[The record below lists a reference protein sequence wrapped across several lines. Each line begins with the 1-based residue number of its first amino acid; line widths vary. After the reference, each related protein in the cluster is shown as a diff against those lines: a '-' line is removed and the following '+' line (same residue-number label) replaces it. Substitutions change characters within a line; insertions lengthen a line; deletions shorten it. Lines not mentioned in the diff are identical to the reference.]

1 MRRAAPGPNAVHV
14 VVDMQRLFAEKTVW
28 HVPDLLTILPNVLS
42 LARHR
47 PERTLLTR
55 FVTPRSPAEARGAWR
70 AFYRHWRSVT
80 LERMPA
86 AMLDLVDP
94 LDELVPP
101 ARVYDK
107 TAHSAFESDDFNGAL
122 ARLAADTLILSGVE
136 TDVCVLG
143 TALAAVDRG
152 YRVII
157 AEDAVVSSS
166 AAGHRAALERIYTR
180 LDQQVALV
188 TTEAL
193 LAAWPQSTAAK
204 AG

>member
-1 MRRAAPGPNAVHV
+1 MGRAITLGPNAVHV

-28 HVPDLLTILPNVLS
+28 HVPGLSTILPNVLS

-47 PERTLLTR
+47 PEHTLLTR
-55 FVTPRSPAEARGAWR
+55 FITPRSPAEAAGAWR
-70 AFYRHWRSVT
+70 AFYLHWPSVT

-94 LDELVPP
+94 LGELVPP
-101 ARVYDK
+101 ARL
-107 TAHSAFESDDFNGAL
+107 G
-122 ARLAADTLILSGVE
+122 ADTLILSGVE

-143 TALAAVDRG
+143 TVLAAVDRG
-152 YRVII
+152 YRVLV
-157 AEDAVVSSS
+157 AEDAVASSS
-166 AAGHRAALERIYTR
+166 PAGHRAALKLIDLR

-193 LAAWPQSTAAK
+193 LAAWPRATAAE